1 MIDAE
6 GYQVLCANCDLKKE
20 IEMRGYSVAEAQ

>member
-6 GYQVLCANCDLKKE
+6 GYQVLCANCKE
-20 IEMRGYSVAEAQ
+20 EIKMREYSVAEVQ